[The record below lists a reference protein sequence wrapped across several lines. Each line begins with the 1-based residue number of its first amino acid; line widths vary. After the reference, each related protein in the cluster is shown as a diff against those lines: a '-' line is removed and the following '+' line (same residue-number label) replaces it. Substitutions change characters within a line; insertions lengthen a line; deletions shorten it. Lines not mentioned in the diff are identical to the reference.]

1 MPRCPAL
8 RSLAFLCAPLV
19 SFAASGQLDYGK
31 AIGAPVDGR
40 LSPSSIAG
48 LKQAY
53 LVPIFPSAHAANLLE
68 LKNGDLLCA
77 WFSGTWEGNSDV
89 AIVLSRLPA
98 GSSEWTRPQVVDHHE
113 GQSYQNPVL
122 FEAPDGVL
130 WLFHTTQG
138 AGAGQAN
145 AKVLVAKSKDNGR
158 TWSAP
163 SGLFDQPG
171 AFVRHPLLKLAD
183 GAW

>member
-1 MPRCPAL
+1 MPCRPVICL
-8 RSLAFLCAPLV
+8 LASLCAPIVLC
-19 SFAASGQLDYGK
+19 AQLNYSKGV
-31 AIGAPVDGR
+31 GAPVDGR
-40 LSPSSIAG
+40 LRPSAIQG
-48 LKQAY
+48 LKEAY

-130 WLFHTTQG
+130 WL
-138 AGAGQAN
+138 
-145 AKVLVAKSKDNGR
+145 
-158 TWSAP
+158 
-163 SGLFDQPG
+163 
-171 AFVRHPLLKLAD
+171 
-183 GAW
+183 